1 LCPLAACLL
10 FIQSAEEDSA
20 GWTESVAQAAA
31 AVTVTVTVTGSP
43 ASRPPP
49 MIDVVGD
56 ASTLEVEV
64 AASKTVEVGPMA
76 EELAGT
82 VTLREPATV
91 RSYVESEAS

>member
-1 LCPLAACLL
+1 
-10 FIQSAEEDSA
+10 
-20 GWTESVAQAAA
+20 
-31 AVTVTVTVTGSP
+31 
-43 ASRPPP
+43 

-64 AASKTVEVGPMA
+64 AASETVEVGPMA

-82 VTLREPATV
+82 VTLEEPATV